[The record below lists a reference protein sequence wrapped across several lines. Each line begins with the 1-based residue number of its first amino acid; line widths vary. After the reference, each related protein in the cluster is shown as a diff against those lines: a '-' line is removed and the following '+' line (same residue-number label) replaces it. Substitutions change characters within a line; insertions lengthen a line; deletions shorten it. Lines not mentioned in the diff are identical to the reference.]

1 MGCQGKINFFIPVF
15 IILLLGL
22 ALGGWYYFSAQ
33 KASAIPAKPKH
44 VQKIVKK
51 VDPFSKVIK
60 LQIQKGVN
68 LVCKGPS
75 GWIFVGQ
82 DTWNPV
88 RDEGGEVLIYT
99 DQGIYAANSCF
110 EVVGMER
117 HSIEENGTFY
127 RVLRL
132 HTVKILPG
140 QPAKKDF
147 LMRDGEVTPISS

>member
-1 MGCQGKINFFIPVF
+1 MRSQGKISVFIPVV
-15 IILLLGL
+15 ILLLIGI
-22 ALGGWYYFSAQ
+22 AVGGWYYLSEK
-33 KASAIPAKPKH
+33 KASAISTKPKQIH
-44 VQKIVKK
+44 KIIKK

-75 GWIFVGQ
+75 GWTFIGQ

-99 DQGIYAANSCF
+99 DQGIYSADSCF

-117 HSIEENGTFY
+117 HSIEDKGTYY

-140 QPAKKDF
+140 EPAKKEF
-147 LMRDGEVTPISS
+147 LMRDGEVTPLSS